1 MVCEFHFSKSE
12 KRGGGGGGRG
22 RPWPFEGVC
31 FLCGSKQPSSSKR
44 RVAWSCLRGDG
55 CIDASSVFSLVSHC
69 HMPLLPP
76 HPRLLTS
83 TRSSP
88 VSLRPL
94 FSRTFLSPDQEVPF
108 LPASSVLTSAPPS
121 TLRDPRNTPCATCHT
136 AMPHVFSVPPPPLVG
151 SSSS

>member
-1 MVCEFHFSKSE
+1 MVCEFHFSKSA

-22 RPWPFEGVC
+22 RTWPFEVLC
-31 FLCGSKQPSSSKR
+31 FLCGSKQLSSSKH
-44 RVAWSCLRGDG
+44 RVELSPWRWLYRCFQ
-55 CIDASSVFSLVSHC
+55 CVFSPSLTATCHC
-69 HMPLLPP
+69 FPP
-76 HPRLLTS
+76 PRLLTS

-108 LPASSVLTSAPPS
+108 LPASGVLTSAPPS
-121 TLRDPRNTPCATCHT
+121 TLRDPRNTPCATCHA
-136 AMPHVFSVPPPPLVG
+136 AMPHVFSAPPPPLVG